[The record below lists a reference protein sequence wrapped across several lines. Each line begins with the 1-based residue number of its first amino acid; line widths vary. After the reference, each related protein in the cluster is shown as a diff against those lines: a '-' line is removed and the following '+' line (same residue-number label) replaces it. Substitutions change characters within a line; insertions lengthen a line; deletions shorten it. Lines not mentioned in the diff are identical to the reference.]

1 MIQASNAAWRG
12 SANPCTYL
20 YDPLGQRKQKT
31 VGVGS
36 PMPVTT
42 QFVLAGGQEIGDY
55 YAGSATWQLTVRGAR
70 HPSDSEG
77 GESAEKVKRKIR

>member
-31 VGVGS
+31 VAG
-36 PMPVTT
+36 VTT
-42 QFVLAGGQEIGDY
+42 QFVLAAGEEIGDY
-55 YAGSATWQLTVRGAR
+55 YASATWRLTVRGAR
-70 HPSDSEG
+70 RPSDSEG